1 MTTGCFVLGLTG
13 SIGMGKSTT
22 AQMFREIGVPVWDA
36 DRAVDDLY
44 STGGDAIAAL
54 RKLNEGFVSNGA
66 ADRVA
71 MKHAISQNPD
81 ILPKIEAA
89 IHPLVRKNR
98 EAFLAD
104 NSGEELVV
112 LDIPLL
118 FETNTQDQV
127 DAVLVVSAPA
137 HLQRERVMERGTMTS
152 QVFEAILVKQL
163 PDAQKRA
170 RADHLIE
177 TLTLEGVQADVASLV
192 KELRAQNA

>member
-36 DRAVDDLY
+36 DRAVADLY

-66 ADRVA
+66 ADRIA
-71 MKHAISQNPD
+71 MKHAISENPD

-89 IHPLVRKNR
+89 IHPLVRKDR

-137 HLQRERVMERGTMTS
+137 HLQRERVMERETMTS
-152 QVFEAILVKQL
+152 QMFEAILAKQL